1 MLIRLRWLGR
11 RGDAGDACLHSALLW
26 ERPWPRSFLGFGPC
40 GHTCWPG
47 WMRHW
52 FRPAGRVTFSKR
64 PDGRPLKS
72 NQKRLPLHPGLAS
85 LDFPHSIATP
95 RVAAQGPSMA
105 LHRGGR
111 LVLSRHP
118 CRSPLCAAIPFGLLK
133 GAFGGV
139 CWSVPDIK
147 SLSIVQW
154 ALERR
159 MGEAHRKSLMVA
171 SILRDCSPLNEEG
184 ALLLFKNV
192 QTTRSRAPF
201 RRPSVGVA

>member
-26 ERPWPRSFLGFGPC
+26 ERPWPRSFWGSGPC
-40 GHTCWPG
+40 GHACWPG

-64 PDGRPLKS
+64 PDGRPLKVTK
-72 NQKRLPLHPGLAS
+72 NACPCIRVS
-85 LDFPHSIATP
+85 LRSTSLTP
-95 RVAAQGPSMA
+95 S
-105 LHRGGR
+105 LLRG
-111 LVLSRHP
+111 
-118 CRSPLCAAIPFGLLK
+118 SPRKAAIPFGLLK